1 MNISQNKLEVKNLSK
16 KYGEDLI
23 LKDLFFSV
31 PEKEFVSIIGPSG
44 CGKSTLFNVIAGL
57 EVPVSGEVLL
67 DGSSILGVTGKVGYM
82 HQKDLL
88 LPWRTVWRNVAL
100 PLEIQGNTKKVARE
114 KVMEMLP
121 IFGLDGHENKY
132 PAQLSGGMRQRTS
145 LMRASMLPN
154 DIMLLDEPFGSLDA
168 ITKTK
173 MQDYLFHVLQH
184 MNKTILFI
192 THDIDEAVFL
202 SDRIIVLGGN
212 PAEIVDVEEI
222 KLQRPRKR
230 EVVLSVE
237 FLEVKKRLIRLLG

>member
-1 MNISQNKLEVKNLSK
+1 MNISPNKLEVKGLSK

-23 LKDLFFSV
+23 LKDISFSV
-31 PEKEFVSIIGPSG
+31 RENEFVSNIGPSG

-100 PLEIQGNTKKVARE
+100 PLEIQGKTKKAARE

-121 IFGLDGHENKY
+121 AFGLEGHENKY

-145 LMRASMLPN
+145 FMRASMLPN

-173 MQDYLFHVLQH
+173 MQDYLLRVLEGL
-184 MNKTILFI
+184 NKTILFI
-192 THDIDEAVFL
+192 THDIDEALFL
-202 SDRIIVLGGN
+202 SDRVIVLGGT
-212 PAEIVDVEEI
+212 PAEIIEIEEMS
-222 KLQRPRKR
+222 LERPRGR
-230 EVVLSVE
+230 EMVLSSR
-237 FLEVKKRLIRLLG
+237 FLQVKKQLIRLLG